1 MNRLPRASSH
11 APRLALADGLAS
23 SGAGS
28 NTRDGKDG
36 NDANTDRNAS
46 VDGVP
51 LGTANWDPFSEPGS
65 EEHGPQHTPGTVSG
79 PVEAPLRDRASV
91 HSALG
96 VILVEFNRL
105 LEGRSREALAQAA
118 HDGGWG
124 MVEILPHLRD
134 WETVHHHRISRCL
147 TEEHP
152 VLECLDDSLWS
163 IEHDY
168 SAQDPLKTFAEFR
181 ELRTGLIDLAANLDD
196 AAWSRAAVL
205 DCVGEVDIHWLL
217 NDICDRDVIQ
227 IAQARDLL
235 V

>member
-1 MNRLPRASSH
+1 MNRLPRAYSH
-11 APRLALADGLAS
+11 APWHALADGVTGPG

-28 NTRDGKDG
+28 G
-36 NDANTDRNAS
+36 AS
-46 VDGVP
+46 IDGVP
-51 LGTANWDPFSEPGS
+51 LDAAAAAWDTPANESGS
-65 EEHGPQHTPGTVSG
+65 DQGRDQDIPALANGDID
-79 PVEAPLRDRASV
+79 APLRDRASV
-91 HSALG
+91 LSTLG
-96 VILVEFNRL
+96 AILVDLDRL
-105 LEGRSREALAQAA
+105 LEGKSREALAQAA

-134 WETVHHHRISRCL
+134 WEEVHHQRIDRML
-147 TEEHP
+147 TEESP

-168 SAQDPLKTFAEFR
+168 SAQDPIKVVAQFRQLRAE
-181 ELRTGLIDLAANLDD
+181 LIAAASEFDD
-196 AAWSRAAVL
+196 DAWSRTAVL
-205 DCVGEVDIHWLL
+205 DCVGKIDVHWVL